1 MRISEA
7 LSTNEG
13 NIKWFVVYTRP
24 RWEKKVARE
33 LEERGVI
40 NYCPLNKVHKQWSDR
55 KKVVLEPLFRGYVFV
70 QLEDAHKWDVKEV
83 DGILNFVYWLG
94 KPAVVRDADIEIIK
108 KFLQEFSDIEVTEQ
122 KLDVN
127 TKVVIKQGVMMNY
140 KGIILELLGNR
151 ARVRIDSMG
160 LSLNAVFEKKNLLK
174 G

>member
-1 MRISEA
+1 MSASEV
-7 LSTNEG
+7 N
-13 NIKWFVVYTRP
+13 NKWYVVYTRP

-33 LEERGVI
+33 LEERGI
-40 NYCPLNKVHKQWSDR
+40 TNYCPLNKLNKQWSDR
-55 KKVVLEPLFRGYVFV
+55 KKIVYEPLFRGYVFV
-70 QLEDAHKWDVKEV
+70 QVDEAHKWKVKEV

-94 KPAVVRDADIEIIK
+94 KPAVVKDSEIETIK

-127 TKVVIKQGVMMNY
+127 TQVLIKQGVMMNY
-140 KGIILELLGNR
+140 KGIVIELLGNR

-174 G
+174 V